1 MSWFEIVDVK
11 EFVNNTRVLTYNL
24 FEGLYDGMEAFNVNE
39 VSYKYSDLTDEEKD
53 ELDSLLTYEECVAIS
68 EEYIVKEE
76 EEYTIN
82 EDRYLDMIEGFNQR
96 LISNMVQKL
105 ARDGALE
112 IAFDDEKNDFVFWVN
127 RNGKD

>member
-39 VSYKYSDLTDEEKD
+39 VSYEYSDLTDEEKD
-53 ELDSLLTYEECVAIS
+53 ELDSLLTYEECVTIS
-68 EEYIVKEE
+68 EEYIVKKEE
-76 EEYTIN
+76 QYTIN

-105 ARDGALE
+105 ARDGTLE